1 LNPLINSLGDLRKGL
16 ESDYAL
22 RELLEDALN
31 YAERCV
37 DSDVFMHDP
46 DSIKRGAE
54 IIRRSRTYLFSHH
67 RQELERIFLE
77 SNSFLEDL
85 QNDPLTM
92 KLTDQLQGIADIVYN
107 RE

>member
-1 LNPLINSLGDLRKGL
+1 LNPLISSLQNLRKSL

-31 YAERCV
+31 YAERCA

-54 IIRRSRTYLFSHH
+54 IIRRSRTYLFDHH
-67 RQELERIFLE
+67 REELESIFRE

-85 QNDPLTM
+85 QNDPVTMRLTEQM
-92 KLTDQLQGIADIVYN
+92 QGIADIVYN